1 MEVGSASFHLS
12 SGIRMRT
19 EMQDTGLHM
28 TRQTRVL
35 ALRYPAQIHVNYSQI
50 GMPAPESKRDGV
62 SDKRNS
68 SQRGIGKE

>member
-1 MEVGSASFHLS
+1 MEVGSASFYPS
-12 SGIRMRT
+12 SGIGMRN

-35 ALRYPAQIHVNYSQI
+35 ALRYPAQIHVNGSQI
-50 GMPAPESKRDGV
+50 GMPASEGKRDGV

-68 SQRGIGKE
+68 SPRGVGKE